1 MRTGAYL
8 RLNALKIF
16 SMRYLLLIAILF
28 SVACKSSSS
37 YQDASNALDA
47 GREFI
52 DASLK
57 GDFAKAYFYML
68 QDAEN
73 KQFLDKIETDYRQ
86 KDRDGREQFRQASI
100 NIGEI
105 TDVTDKET
113 IINYSNSYDKIGR
126 KIKVVYQNNKWV
138 VDFKYT
144 FNPNL

>member
-1 MRTGAYL
+1 
-8 RLNALKIF
+8 
-16 SMRYLLLIAILF
+16 MRYLVIVAILF
-28 SVACKSSSS
+28 LGACKSSSS
-37 YQDASNALDA
+37 YQEATNALDA

-73 KQFLDKIETDYRQ
+73 KQLLDKIETDYRQ

-100 NIGEI
+100 NINEVTEI
-105 TDVTDKET
+105 TDKET
-113 IINYSNSYDKIGR
+113 IINYSNSWDKIGR

>member
-1 MRTGAYL
+1 MKQL
-8 RLNALKIF
+8 L
-16 SMRYLLLIAILF
+16 LLLILF
-28 SVACKSSSS
+28 TTSCKSSTS
-37 YQDASNALDA
+37 YENASNALDA

-73 KQFLDKIETDYRQ
+73 KKLLDKIETDYRE
-86 KDRDGREQFRQASI
+86 KDRDGREQYRQASI
-100 NIGEI
+100 NIGEV
-105 TDVTDKET
+105 TDITDKET
-113 IINYSNSYDKIGR
+113 IINYSNTYDKIG
-126 KIKVVYQNNKWV
+126 KKLKVVFINNKWV

>member
-1 MRTGAYL
+1 
-8 RLNALKIF
+8 
-16 SMRYLLLIAILF
+16 MRYLLMIAILF

-105 TDVTDKET
+105 TDITDKET

>member
-1 MRTGAYL
+1 M
-8 RLNALKIF
+8 K
-16 SMRYLLLIAILF
+16 YLLFACVLF
-28 SVACKSSSS
+28 LGACKNSSS
-37 YQDASNALDA
+37 YSEPASALDA

-57 GDFAKAYFYML
+57 GDFVKANFYML
-68 QDAEN
+68 QDASN

-86 KDRDGREQFRQASI
+86 KDRDGREQYRQASI

-105 TDVTDKET
+105 TEITDKET
-113 IINYSNSYDKIGR
+113 IINYSNSYDKIAY
-126 KIKVVYQNNKWV
+126 KLKVVFSNNKWQ

>member
-1 MRTGAYL
+1 
-8 RLNALKIF
+8 
-16 SMRYLLLIAILF
+16 MRYLLILTILF
-28 SVACKSSSS
+28 SVACKNSSS
-37 YQDASNALDA
+37 YQDASSALDA

-68 QDAEN
+68 QDADN
-73 KQFLDKIETDYRQ
+73 KQFLDKIETEYRQ

-105 TDVTDKET
+105 TDVTNKET

-126 KIKVVYQNNKWV
+126 KIKVVYLNNKWV
-138 VDFKYT
+138 VYFKYT

>member
-1 MRTGAYL
+1 MQLLKKIKYIILSSLFFVGAC
-8 RLNALKIF
+8 NNNN
-16 SMRYLLLIAILF
+16 
-28 SVACKSSSS
+28 SS
-37 YQDASNALDA
+37 YPEANNALDA

-57 GDFAKAYFYML
+57 GDFAKAYFYLL

-73 KQFLDKIETDYRQ
+73 KQLLAKTETDYRT

-105 TDVTDKET
+105 KDLNKNET
-113 IINYSNSYDKIGR
+113 IVKYSNSFDKVKHQL
-126 KIKVVYQNNKWV
+126 KIVLQNNKWR

-144 FNPNL
+144 FK

>member
-1 MRTGAYL
+1 MKQL
-8 RLNALKIF
+8 L
-16 SMRYLLLIAILF
+16 LLLILF
-28 SVACKSSSS
+28 TTSCKSSTS
-37 YQDASNALDA
+37 YENASNALDA

-73 KQFLDKIETDYRQ
+73 KKLLDKIETDYREN
-86 KDRDGREQFRQASI
+86 DRDGREQYRQASI
-100 NIGEI
+100 NIGEV
-105 TDVTDKET
+105 TDITDKET
-113 IINYSNSYDKIGR
+113 IINYSNTYDKIG
-126 KIKVVYQNNKWV
+126 KKLKVVFIDNKWV

>member
-1 MRTGAYL
+1 MR
-8 RLNALKIF
+8 F
-16 SMRYLLLIAILF
+16 ILF
-28 SVACKSSSS
+28 VFLFMLGACKNSSS
-37 YQDASNALDA
+37 YAEPASALDA

-57 GDFAKAYFYML
+57 GDFAKAYYYML
-68 QDAEN
+68 QSADN

-86 KDRDGREQFRQASI
+86 KDRDGREQYRQASI

-105 TDVTDKET
+105 TEITDKET
-113 IINYSNSYDKIGR
+113 IINYSNSYDKIGH
-126 KIKVVYQNNKWV
+126 KIKIVFINNKWQ

>member
-1 MRTGAYL
+1 MKQL
-8 RLNALKIF
+8 L
-16 SMRYLLLIAILF
+16 LLLILF
-28 SVACKSSSS
+28 TTSCKSSTS
-37 YQDASNALDA
+37 YENASNALDA

-73 KQFLDKIETDYRQ
+73 KKLLDKIETDYRE
-86 KDRDGREQFRQASI
+86 KDRDGREQYRQASI
-100 NIGEI
+100 NIGEVSDI
-105 TDVTDKET
+105 TDKET
-113 IINYSNSYDKIGR
+113 IINYSNTYDKIG
-126 KIKVVYQNNKWV
+126 KKLKVVFINNKWV

>member
-1 MRTGAYL
+1 M
-8 RLNALKIF
+8 K
-16 SMRYLLLIAILF
+16 YLLLAFIIVA
-28 SVACKSSSS
+28 SACKSSTT
-37 YQDASNALDA
+37 YQDAGSALDA

-57 GDFAKAYFYML
+57 GDFVKAHFYML

-73 KQFLDKIETDYRQ
+73 KQFLDKIETDYRK

-105 TDVTDKET
+105 TDITDKET
-113 IINYSNSYDKIGR
+113 IINYSNSYDRIGR

>member
-1 MRTGAYL
+1 M
-8 RLNALKIF
+8 K
-16 SMRYLLLIAILF
+16 YLLLAIVLITA
-28 SVACKSSSS
+28 SCKSSNS
-37 YQDASNALDA
+37 YQEANSALDA

-68 QDAEN
+68 QNAEN

-105 TDVTDKET
+105 TEITDKVT
-113 IINYSNSYDKIGR
+113 IINYSNSFDKIGR
-126 KIKVVYQNNKWV
+126 KIKVVYENNKWV

>member
-1 MRTGAYL
+1 
-8 RLNALKIF
+8 
-16 SMRYLLLIAILF
+16 MRYLLLVTILF
-28 SVACKSSSS
+28 SVACKNSNS

-73 KQFLDKIETDYRQ
+73 KQFLDKVETDYR
-86 KDRDGREQFRQASI
+86 KNDRDGREQFRQASI

-105 TDVTDKET
+105 TDITDKET

-126 KIKVVYQNNKWV
+126 KIKVVYVNNKWV